1 MDSFAV
7 IKNFMADNGLNYLL
21 VNSTN
26 EFLVEYNTLE
36 ENSRYKLTKFS
47 GSTGEAL
54 VTPDTVYLFVDGRY
68 HIQADNEVS
77 HEIVT
82 VVKMDNSQNYQDEAI
97 NRIPE
102 SETLGVFAK
111 KISQKNYE
119 YFSSKRNVKL
129 LNFDPLD
136 IEIPAD
142 ASDADV
148 VIPVALTGLSTEEK
162 IRLVTKDFK
171 DDECLYLTDLDEVSY
186 LYNKRN
192 FLQNYSAK
200 IKARA
205 VISKDRNTLYK
216 VSGLSELEKFLKA
229 TDKKVFIDKTSINA
243 YDYSLLGE
251 KAVSMAENPV
261 KLMKSRKTPAELE
274 HLKSAFERTD
284 RAVSAVREYIENSEN
299 ISEYDISRRL
309 EEEFKKQGALGLSF
323 KSIVAKDKNSALA
336 HYSKSSKNEIIK
348 DGSLVLIDC
357 GGYFEGGLA
366 TDITRVFVKGMPS
379 VLQKKIYTLVLRA
392 FLNAYNYGKTHAD
405 RPFTGFDVDAVVQKF
420 FKDNDTEGFVFN
432 HGLGHG
438 IGVNVHEYPP
448 KLSTHEISKV
458 EIKDGMVFSIEPGL
472 YKQGEF
478 GVRLENSC
486 YYKDGQIHS
495 LVKMN
500 YEKKLIDFSVLT
512 GQEKIWLDE
521 FEVK

>member
-1 MDSFAV
+1 MNNFAV
-7 IKNFMADNGLNYLL
+7 IKNFMADNGLRYLL

-26 EFLVEYNTLE
+26 EFLVEYNTLN
-36 ENSRYKLTKFS
+36 ENSRYKLTGFS

-54 VTPDTVYLFVDGRY
+54 VTPDMVYLFVDGRY

-82 VVKMDNSQNYQDEAI
+82 VVKMNGNQNYLDEVI
-97 NRIPE
+97 KRIPE
-102 SETLGVFAK
+102 NETLGIFAK

-129 LNFDPLD
+129 LNSDPLD
-136 IEIPAD
+136 SEAPAD
-142 ASDADV
+142 VSGADV
-148 VIPVALTGLSTEEK
+148 VIPVKLTGLSADDK
-162 IRLVTKDFK
+162 IKAVTKNLAN
-171 DDECLYLTDLDEVSY
+171 DENIYITDLDEVSY
-186 LYNKRN
+186 LYNMRN
-192 FLQNYSAK
+192 FSVNFSSK

-205 VISKDRNTLYK
+205 VISKNNNTLYK
-216 VSGLSELEKFLKA
+216 ACNLKNLEQVLKTSGAKFYV
-229 TDKKVFIDKTSINA
+229 DKNSINA
-243 YDYSLLGE
+243 YDYSLLGTR
-251 KAVSMAENPV
+251 AIPMAENPV
-261 KLMKSRKTPAELE
+261 KLMKSQKTPAELE

-284 RAVSAVREYIENSEN
+284 RAVSAVREYIENSDN
-299 ISEYDISRRL
+299 ISEYDISKKL

-323 KSIVAKDKNSALA
+323 KSIVAKDENSALA

-366 TDITRVFVKGMPS
+366 TDITRVFVKGIPS
-379 VLQKKIYTLVLRA
+379 EKHIKIYTMVLKA
-392 FLNAYNYGKTHAD
+392 FLNAYNYGKTHQA
-405 RPFTGFDVDAVVQKF
+405 RPFSGYEVDSIVQDL
-420 FKDNDTEGFVFN
+420 FKNLDTEGFVFN

-500 YEKKLIDFSVLT
+500 YEKKLIDFSALT